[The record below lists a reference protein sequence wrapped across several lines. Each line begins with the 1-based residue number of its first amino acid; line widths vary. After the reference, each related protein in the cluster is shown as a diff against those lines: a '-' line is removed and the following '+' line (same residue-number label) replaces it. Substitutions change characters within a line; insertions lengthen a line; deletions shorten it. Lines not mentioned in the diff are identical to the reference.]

1 MKEKPPGSY
10 ILRTNRTD
18 LGEEEI
24 WSIYTMLTRI
34 EDAFRSL
41 KSELGLRPVYHQKE
55 DRVDAHIF
63 ISILAYHISHAIEET
78 LRKKG
83 EHHKWSTIREIL
95 SAHTRVTIGLN
106 TEQGLGYHIRV
117 CTTPEAHHL
126 DIYEK
131 PGLNPMPLPKRRV
144 VIGKIKR
151 SDHKNS

>member
-10 ILRTNRTD
+10 ILRTKTD

-55 DRVDAHIF
+55 DRVDAHIIYLYF
-63 ISILAYHISHAIEET
+63 GLSH
-78 LRKKG
+78 LSCHRRNLKKQRR
-83 EHHKWSTIREIL
+83 HHKWSTIREIL
-95 SAHTRVTIGLN
+95 SIHTRGTVGLN
-106 TEQGLGYHIRV
+106 TEQGLGYYIRV

-131 PGLNPMPLPKRRV
+131 LGLGSIPFPKRRV

-151 SDHKNS
+151 SDHKNA